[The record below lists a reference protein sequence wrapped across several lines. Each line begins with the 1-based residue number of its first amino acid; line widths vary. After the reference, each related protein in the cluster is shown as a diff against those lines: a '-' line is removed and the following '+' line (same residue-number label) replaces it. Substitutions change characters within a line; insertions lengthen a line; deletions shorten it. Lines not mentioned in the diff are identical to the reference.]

1 MRVSLIL
8 ATTLLAFMM
17 GSCTVIPTATPTRI
31 RTKQP
36 EPGRPLVQGQIA
48 GVADDVLVTIHV
60 HTPSR
65 WEAGTFTRLGNGPW
79 QAVMTDSDADY
90 IVTAEAEG
98 YVSTPVSYTIHL
110 SGMVAYMVEGGQITT
125 NEALHL
131 DFHFEP
137 AGSP

>member
-1 MRVSLIL
+1 
-8 ATTLLAFMM
+8 MM
-17 GSCTVIPTATPTRI
+17 GSCTVVPTATPPI
-31 RTKQP
+31 PTKQP
-36 EPGRPLVQGQIA
+36 EPGRPLVRGQIA

-65 WEAGTFTRLGNGPW
+65 WEAGTFTRLGSGLW
-79 QAVMTDSDADY
+79 QAVVTEASGVDY

-98 YVSTPVSYTIHL
+98 YVSTPISYTIHL

-137 AGSP
+137 AGPP